1 MTRHAHSVQDIQAE
15 SPKPRYLLRLFIA
28 GDEPNSAKAKAML
41 ARLCD
46 TVLRHNCQVTV
57 VDLLQDYQAA
67 IEYQVMV
74 VPTLIVE
81 WPPPVR
87 SILGSLTD
95 EDKVLAVL
103 GLLKKGNEP

>member
-1 MTRHAHSVQDIQAE
+1 MTIQAHERQNVPIHE
-15 SPKPRYLLRLFIA
+15 SKPKYRLRLFVA

-41 ARLCD
+41 NRLCEKY
-46 TVLRHNCQVTV
+46 LLENCKIMI
-57 VDLLQDYQAA
+57 VDVLQDYKAA
-67 IEYQVMV
+67 IEHQVMV

-95 EDKVLAVL
+95 EEKVLAAL
-103 GLLKKGNEP
+103 GLTKDGDPS

>member
-1 MTRHAHSVQDIQAE
+1 MTRHAHSEQNIQTE
-15 SPKPRYLLRLFIA
+15 SSKSRYRLRLFIV

-46 TVLRHNCQVTV
+46 AYLHGDCQVSI
-57 VDLLQDYQAA
+57 VDVLQDYQTA

-95 EDKVLAVL
+95 EDRVLAAL
-103 GLLKKGNEP
+103 GLMKEGNEP

>member
-1 MTRHAHSVQDIQAE
+1 
-15 SPKPRYLLRLFIA
+15 LRLFVA
-28 GDEPNSAKAKAML
+28 GNEPNSAKAKAML

-46 TVLRHNCQVTV
+46 AYLRNDCQVSV
-57 VDLLQDYQAA
+57 VDVLQDYQAA

-95 EDKVLAVL
+95 EDTVLAAL
-103 GLLKKGNEP
+103 GLTKEGNEP

>member
-1 MTRHAHSVQDIQAE
+1 MQHIQAD
-15 SPKPRYLLRLFIA
+15 SPKPRYRLRLFIA
-28 GDEPNSAKAKAML
+28 GNEPNSAKAKAML

-46 TVLRHNCQVTV
+46 AYLRDDCQVSV
-57 VDLLQDYQAA
+57 VDVFQDYQAA

>member
-1 MTRHAHSVQDIQAE
+1 MTRHAHSVQNVQAD
-15 SPKPRYLLRLFIA
+15 SPKPRYRLRLFIA
-28 GDEPNSAKAKAML
+28 GDEPNSTKAKAML

-46 TVLRHNCQVTV
+46 AYLRGDCQVRI
-57 VDLLQDYQAA
+57 VDVLQDYQTA

-95 EDKVLAVL
+95 EDAVLAAL
-103 GLLKKGNEP
+103 GLMKEGNEP

>member
-1 MTRHAHSVQDIQAE
+1 MTRHVKDVQDIHVHGH
-15 SPKPRYLLRLFIA
+15 KPRYRLRLFVA
-28 GDEPNSAKAKAML
+28 GDEPNSVKAKAML

-46 TVLRHNCQVTV
+46 TLLGHNCQVTV
-57 VDLLQDYQAA
+57 VDVLQDYQAA

-95 EDKVLAVL
+95 EDKVVAAL
-103 GLLKKGNEP
+103 GLVKEGNEP